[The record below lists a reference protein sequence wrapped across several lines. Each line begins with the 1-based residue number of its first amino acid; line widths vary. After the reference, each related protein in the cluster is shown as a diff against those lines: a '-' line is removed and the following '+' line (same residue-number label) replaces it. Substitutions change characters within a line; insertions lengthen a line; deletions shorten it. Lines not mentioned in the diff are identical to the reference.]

1 LRCVTTR
8 RLLPHALARVG
19 GLRVRRQATGLHHE
33 GKNAPQFVQKC
44 GTFSA
49 RIVDTMPFRVFLS
62 YSLDP
67 TEMALAWRLQTLA
80 AAHGI
85 EMYVPQHG
93 NGGGAAGGVTVQQ
106 AIDRADCVL
115 AIITTTASQMVQHE
129 LGYALK
135 NKKLVIPIVRTDL
148 AGHPLLA
155 GFPRVFTFS
164 PWDNPGT
171 VESQIVDF
179 LKEQQL
185 TKDKQ
190 RTIGALAALGLG
202 LIVLFSLNKE

>member
-1 LRCVTTR
+1 M
-8 RLLPHALARVG
+8 A
-19 GLRVRRQATGLHHE
+19 
-33 GKNAPQFVQKC
+33 
-44 GTFSA
+44 
-49 RIVDTMPFRVFLS
+49 FRVFLS

-67 TEMALAWRLQTLA
+67 AEMALAWRLQTLA
-80 AAHGI
+80 ASHGI

-93 NGGGAAGGVTVQQ
+93 VGMVAPGAVAVQH

-115 AIITTTASQMVQHE
+115 AIITTAATQVVQNE
-129 LGYALK
+129 LRYALEHR
-135 NKKLVIPIVRTDL
+135 KLVIPIVRTDL

-155 GFPRVFTFS
+155 QFPRLFTFS

-171 VESQIVDF
+171 VETQIVEF
-179 LKEQQL
+179 LKEQEM

-202 LIVLFSLNKE
+202 LLVLFSLNKD

>member
-1 LRCVTTR
+1 M
-8 RLLPHALARVG
+8 A
-19 GLRVRRQATGLHHE
+19 
-33 GKNAPQFVQKC
+33 
-44 GTFSA
+44 
-49 RIVDTMPFRVFLS
+49 FRVFLS

-67 TEMALAWRLQTLA
+67 AEMALAWRLQTLA

-93 NGGGAAGGVTVQQ
+93 VGMAAPGAVTVQH

-115 AIITTTASQMVQHE
+115 AIITTAANQMVQNE
-129 LGYALK
+129 LGYSLEH
-135 NKKLVIPIVRTDL
+135 KKLVIPIVRTDL

-155 GFPRVFTFS
+155 QFPRVFTFS

-171 VESQIVDF
+171 VETQIVEF
-179 LKEQQL
+179 LKEQEM

-202 LIVLFSLNKE
+202 LLVLFSLNKD